1 MNKALNIFNRIIAGC
16 LMLAAVVVL
25 VVSTF
30 TTIYYDMHI
39 DVDFPQYGKENIPLL
54 AVLVAAVFLVFWLIY
69 RAKGFQKSYIFLGLM
84 LCFVTAYCL
93 TLIFSIRPL
102 PVDDSLFLDNAIN
115 DFMDGDYSSLT
126 SGGGYLNTWPFQ
138 LGYVAFGQ
146 IMVSIF
152 GKSNYF
158 AWDIVQLFCIL
169 ITIYLIYKITW
180 ELFEDEEV
188 CGIVAL
194 LSMGALFFYNY
205 VTYIYGDILSM
216 APQTLAL
223 YMMVLYVKREK
234 DGYALISAISIAL
247 AVLLKTNS
255 EVTLIALVMILIGSA
270 FRSNCQKVDGENG
283 EGTAA
288 DGNATVIKTKSNLPR
303 RLVNRIILAVIM
315 VLITFGAKAGVDAY
329 YCHLTG
335 LQEIPGG
342 SPAWSH
348 IAMGLQESE
357 LEDGWYNGYN
367 YQVFGENGYDTEKTA
382 EVAKANIMETL
393 TDFAHRPLHAC
404 RFFLRKFTTQWADS
418 VCISTHNLDLVSR
431 HVENQ
436 PWLCDYLVFGQGSQV
451 LIWVMN
457 VFMSVC
463 YLGVAIYLFQ
473 ILVRRHATTEEML
486 ILILI
491 FGGIVFHEF
500 WEGASRYTMRYYIY
514 WLPYAAYGIKKLVK
528 R

>member
-1 MNKALNIFNRIIAGC
+1 
-16 LMLAAVVVL
+16 V
-25 VVSTF
+25 TF
-30 TTIYYDMHI
+30 
-39 DVDFPQYGKENIPLL
+39 L
-54 AVLVAAVFLVFWLIY
+54 
-69 RAKGFQKSYIFLGLM
+69 
-84 LCFVTAYCL
+84 
-93 TLIFSIRPL
+93 
-102 PVDDSLFLDNAIN
+102 
-115 DFMDGDYSSLT
+115 
-126 SGGGYLNTWPFQ
+126 
-138 LGYVAFGQ
+138 
-146 IMVSIF
+146 
-152 GKSNYF
+152 
-158 AWDIVQLFCIL
+158 
-169 ITIYLIYKITW
+169 
-180 ELFEDEEV
+180 
-188 CGIVAL
+188 
-194 LSMGALFFYNY
+194 
-205 VTYIYGDILSM
+205 YGDIVSM

-223 YMMVLYVKREK
+223 YLMVLYLRREK
-234 DGYALISAISIAL
+234 ILYALGSALSIAV
-247 AVLLKTNS
+247 AILLKSNC
-255 EVTLIALVMILIGSA
+255 EIALIALLMVLIGSA
-270 FRSNCQKVDGENG
+270 FAGGALGTGRAKRSSGSGQKLILSLAL
-283 EGTAA
+283 AA
-288 DGNATVIKTKSNLPR
+288 VF
-303 RLVNRIILAVIM
+303 LAA
-315 VLITFGAKAGVDAY
+315 TFGLQKAVDNY
-329 YCHLTG
+329 YCNLTG
-335 LQEIPGG
+335 IDRIPSG

-348 IAMGLQESE
+348 IAMGLQESD

-382 EVAKANIMETL
+382 EVAKANIMATL

-436 PWLCDYLVFGQGSQV
+436 PWLCEYLVFGKGSQV

-473 ILVRRHATTEEML
+473 ILFRRHATTEEML